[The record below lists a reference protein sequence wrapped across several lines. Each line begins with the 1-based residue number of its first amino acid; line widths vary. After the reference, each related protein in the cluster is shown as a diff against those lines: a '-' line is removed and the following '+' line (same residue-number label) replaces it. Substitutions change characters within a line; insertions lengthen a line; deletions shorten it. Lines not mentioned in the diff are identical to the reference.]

1 MKDGTQVTQ
10 MVMIKND
17 LKKWKVEKG
26 EWKTENVMNAGEYD
40 KNDFELN
47 RRKVWSG
54 LFELLSV
61 RRKPNPK
68 SK

>member
-1 MKDGTQVTQ
+1 M
-10 MVMIKND
+10 
-17 LKKWKVEKG
+17 
-26 EWKTENVMNAGEYD
+26 ENVMNADEYD
-40 KNDFELN
+40 KIDFELN
-47 RRKVWSG
+47 EREGRSG